1 MLSLETMVMLRYLDL
16 LLERLGL
23 LENSVLVGI
32 MIQNSFGSVI

>member
-32 MIQNSFGSVI
+32 MIQSSFGSVI